1 MLLRN
6 VEDAM
11 NNLTKLP
18 RASFVEHDR
27 SRSSNSNYIRINSG
41 TRWKKFRHKN
51 ACAQQFPIPSSS
63 LPPLSV
69 ENPAFP
75 FVMFARTLVLS
86 LIAALATTVLAHET
100 NADRFARGLTP
111 LRPRRL
117 FTSGH
122 HVARTLP
129 SGVACSNDALEGY
142 IALRYTNGDGLLGYF
157 NDDTSSCSS
166 DSSKAAKFEYPDG
179 CDTKTFI
186 KRFGVDFMQNL
197 YIGAVARSVDV
208 VKSVVSDVSKLIFG
222 RSESSSDAFCFT
234 GSKMVSELCEQLYH
248 LRMTDADCP
257 QSRRRPK

>member
-1 MLLRN
+1 
-6 VEDAM
+6 
-11 NNLTKLP
+11 
-18 RASFVEHDR
+18 
-27 SRSSNSNYIRINSG
+27 
-41 TRWKKFRHKN
+41 
-51 ACAQQFPIPSSS
+51 
-63 LPPLSV
+63 
-69 ENPAFP
+69 
-75 FVMFARTLVLS
+75 MFARTLVLS
-86 LIAALATTVLAHET
+86 LIAALATSVLAHET

-186 KRFGVDFMQNL
+186 KRFGVNL
-197 YIGAVARSVDV
+197 YIGAVARSVNV

-222 RSESSSDAFCFT
+222 RSESSSDDFCFT
-234 GSKMVSELCEQLYH
+234 GSKMVSELFTTKTEVDSSFVETSAFKIASSTHKITQCWEEDEEEHDLSPIACFGANGAVSVQWVKDPSSVTASIMASVCPSGINVEVY
-248 LRMTDADCP
+248 LRFECALI
-257 QSRRRPK
+257 